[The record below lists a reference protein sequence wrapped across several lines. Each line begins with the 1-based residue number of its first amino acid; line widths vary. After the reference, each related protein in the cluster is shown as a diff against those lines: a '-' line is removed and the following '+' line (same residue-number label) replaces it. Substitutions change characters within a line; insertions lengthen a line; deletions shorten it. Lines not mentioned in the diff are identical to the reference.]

1 MTRCATVPGPDQ
13 SERDVLDARAL
24 AWQRRPVLRDVYH
37 RYFEEMISYLPRR
50 DDHPAGP
57 FGRVV
62 EIGSG
67 AGNFKSFFSDAIA
80 TDIVANPWVDL
91 AADATRLPFAD
102 ASVDALVMQDVLH
115 HLPHPLEFFREAQR
129 VLSPG
134 GRVILTEPYI
144 SPVSRVVYGM
154 VHPEP
159 HDMRVKLFGAPGES
173 DPPAFAATGAF
184 AANQAVPTVLF
195 YKHQREFHAR
205 FPALRL
211 AHRLRR
217 SVLVHPLSGGFSGPV
232 LLPKF
237 SLPLAWLVEDLLLP
251 LAPLLAFRLVVV
263 VEKTG
268 AGI

>member
-1 MTRCATVPGPDQ
+1 MTRCATVPGPNQ

-24 AWQRRPVLRDVYH
+24 AWQRRPVLREVYH
-37 RYFEEMISYLPRR
+37 RYFEEMLGYLPRR

-102 ASVDALVMQDVLH
+102 ASVDALVLQDVLH
-115 HLPHPLEFFREAQR
+115 HLPQPLEFFREAQR

-144 SPVSRVVYGM
+144 SPVSRVIYGLG
-154 VHPEP
+154 HPEP
-159 HDMRVKLFGAPGES
+159 IDMKVKLFGAPGQC
-173 DPPAFAATGAF
+173 DPPAFPPAGPF
-184 AANQAVPTVLF
+184 AANQAVPTLLF
-195 YKHQREFHAR
+195 YKYTKEIESR
-205 FPALRL
+205 FPRLRV
-211 AHRLRR
+211 AQRLRR

-232 LLPKF
+232 LLPKC
-237 SLPLAWLVEDLLLP
+237 SLPLAWLLEALLLP
-251 LAPLLAFRLVVV
+251 LAPLLAFRLLVV
-263 VEKTG
+263 VEKQS
-268 AGI
+268 